1 MFSRAD
7 NLLSSLSPL
16 LCWRLFWLIGF
27 LLCALAFGF
36 HFFSDNFSY
45 AYRVREMPIP
55 TLVFGLFLT
64 GLLFVFLRFLLPRLV
79 KFEENAVFSLRFL
92 TVSPLCAIFVI
103 GLLARALLLFSE
115 PVLEDDYHRYLW
127 DGGVLAHGVSPYK
140 YSPTDILEGEDTP
153 MLLKELSS
161 WASPVPERIN
171 HPDLR
176 TIYPAGAQA
185 LFSVSHFFGPW
196 SLTAW
201 RIMILMAELTTF
213 ALLLSMLNLIA
224 RSPLWISLYW
234 WNPLVIKELM
244 NSAHMEAVMLPFL
257 LGGVYLAMRGFFAKS
272 SLLLSLA
279 ASIKFWPAL
288 LLPLVWQPLLK
299 RPLILV
305 ISIVI
310 SLCIGGVIVWPF
322 LQSGLN
328 ESSGLVA
335 YGVKWKT
342 NSAFF
347 PTFESLILFF
357 TDLVSLP
364 QKNGALL
371 ARALVGLFLVGLVFW
386 LAFAQ
391 IKGDKKHERLT
402 LFSFSVVSFA
412 LFLLSPAQFPWYFV
426 WVAPFLVFYPLWG
439 FVVLM
444 PFMAFYY
451 LGFYF
456 NTLDEIRDYKFL
468 LSFLIWL
475 PVWGLLAYELLNHRR
490 RLLAPV

>member
-1 MFSRAD
+1 MLNRAGTF
-7 NLLSSLSPL
+7 LSSLSPH

-27 LLCALAFGF
+27 LLCALALAF

-45 AYRVREMPIP
+45 SYRVREMPIP

-64 GLLFVFLRFLLPRLV
+64 GCLFIGLRFLVPRLIA
-79 KFEENAVFSLRFL
+79 ENQKDAFSLGFISL
-92 TVSPLCAIFVI
+92 SPLCALFAF
-103 GLLARALLLFSE
+103 GLLARLLLLFSE

-127 DGGVLAHGVSPYK
+127 DGGVLAHGISPYK
-140 YSPTDILEGEDTP
+140 YSPSDILESEDTP
-153 MLLKELSS
+153 MMLKELSS

-201 RIMILMAELTTF
+201 RLMILIAELTSF
-213 ALLLSMLNLIA
+213 AVLLSMLSHVA
-224 RSPLWISLYW
+224 KSPLWISLYW

-244 NSAHMEAVMLPFL
+244 NSAHMEAVMMPFL
-257 LGGVYLAMRGFFAKS
+257 LGGIYLAMKGLYARS
-272 SLLLSLA
+272 SFILSIA

-288 LLPLVWQPLLK
+288 LLPLVWKVLLK
-299 RPLILV
+299 RPFILCV
-305 ISIVI
+305 TILL
-310 SLCIGGVIVWPF
+310 SLFIGAVIVWPF

-347 PTFESLILFF
+347 PLFESLVLFF
-357 TDLVSLP
+357 TDLFSFS
-364 QKNGALL
+364 QKTGSLL
-371 ARALVGLFLVGLVFW
+371 ARAIVGLFLVGLVFW
-386 LAFAQ
+386 FAFT
-391 IKGDKKHERLT
+391 KSLNSRNKNERS
-402 LFSFSVVSFA
+402 LFALSFICFT

-439 FVVLM
+439 FVVLV

-456 NTLDEIRDYKFL
+456 NTIDALRDYKFL

-475 PVWGLLAYELLNHRR
+475 PVWGLLAFELINNRR
-490 RLLAPV
+490 RSVAPV

>member
-1 MFSRAD
+1 MLNRAE
-7 NLLSSLSPL
+7 NLLPSLSPVL
-16 LCWRLFWLIGF
+16 SWRLFWLIGL
-27 LLCALAFGF
+27 LLCALALGF
-36 HFFSDNFSY
+36 HFFSDQFSY

-55 TLVFGLFLT
+55 LLVFGLFVT
-64 GLLFVFLRFLLPRLV
+64 GCLFVCLRFLVPKLIPS
-79 KFEENAVFSLRFL
+79 EEKPVFSFGSFK
-92 TVSPLCAIFVI
+92 VSPLCTIFAL
-103 GLLARALLLFSE
+103 GLIFRSLLLFSE

-127 DGGVLAHGVSPYK
+127 DGGVLAHGISPYK
-140 YSPTDILEGEDTP
+140 YSPSAILESEDTP

-161 WASPVPERIN
+161 WAAPVPERIN

-176 TIYPAGAQA
+176 TLYPAGAQA

-201 RIMILMAELTTF
+201 RIMILIAELTSF
-213 ALLLSMLNLIA
+213 ALLLSMLSHVA
-224 RSPLWISLYW
+224 RSPLWITLYW

-257 LGGVYLAMRGFFAKS
+257 LGGVYLAMKGFFARS
-272 SLLLSLA
+272 GFIFSLA

-288 LLPLVWQPLLK
+288 LLPLVWKPLLK
-299 RPLILV
+299 HPVVLCF
-305 ISIVI
+305 SITL
-310 SLCIGGVIVWPF
+310 SLLIGGAIVWPF

-347 PTFESLILFF
+347 PLFESIILVF
-357 TDLVSLP
+357 TDLFSVS
-364 QKNGALL
+364 QKSGSLL
-371 ARALVGLFLVGLVFW
+371 ARGVVGIFLVGLVFW
-386 LAFAQ
+386 FALTASLKS
-391 IKGDKKHERLT
+391 KGHTPLFA
-402 LFSFSVVSFA
+402 FSFIIFA

-426 WVAPFLVFYPLWG
+426 WIAPFLVFYPLWG
-439 FVVLM
+439 FVVLV

-456 NTLDEIRDYKFL
+456 NTVDALQDYKFL

-475 PVWGLLAYELLNHRR
+475 PVWGLLAFELVNYRR
-490 RLLAPV
+490 RSVAPV